1 MAGEEAE
8 DIVQPSPGSTVSFS
22 LKSEAEHR
30 VCSVQFIPHNHPK
43 LVSVSKEMKGPRL
56 WSISVKPQSS
66 SDESHPVQGALA
78 ASGKAS

>member
-56 WSISVKPQSS
+56 
-66 SDESHPVQGALA
+66 
-78 ASGKAS
+78 